1 MASKVKKQVQEEL
14 LNTMTLLQEAG
25 QENSV
30 QFNLLEGLY
39 NKINAFD
46 DDKDVVNTVWANKDL
61 PLRMFTTP
69 DLEMMPN
76 FNALLVGE
84 PYKDK
89 IDKDKYFGKD
99 WHKGINDIPYNKI
112 ALVAAKEGRSP
123 NTVLNEMTEE
133 ATKRNRYDIA
143 HEGVP
148 GALMSIFTPRRQ
160 EAIARGED
168 PSWTDTGLD
177 VGETALQAVPY
188 GRAAGF
194 IGNKAGKFL
203 LSRLLSNATAPVL
216 TETADAAAYDSTN
229 TRGNFNWADVA
240 AGAGTNV
247 MGESFLKLGGGFLNR
262 IGADKTGQKLMH
274 LGEGETLT
282 QSLAKD
288 LKDVNKLE
296 SRNSLL
302 MNRNAK
308 GEALSTNTAGSN
320 QQRIDAIN
328 YEKNRD
334 ALENRKQILEEID
347 FRYNGNK
354 ARDKVYGKG
363 NHSTVPDNLRGFEND
378 WQPDEFGA
386 LTDEQL
392 KTMANDPVLQK
403 YINVDKNIWPK
414 ESQYM
419 KEEALKNLITN
430 KLGNY
435 QQEQGKAFTRIPF
448 GLGAML
454 QRAYDERI
462 AEEERRKAEE
472 DILNEYRIDLFG
484 GK

>member
-1 MASKVKKQVQEEL
+1 MASKIKQNILAE
-14 LNTMTLLQEAG
+14 LQEAYDNLP
-25 QENSV
+25 ESSMKSK
-30 QFNLLEGLY
+30 LLEGL
-39 NKINAFD
+39 INSVAKLD
-46 DDKDVVNTVWANKDL
+46 DDKAIVNTIWANKDL
-61 PLRMFTTP
+61 PLRMFTT
-69 DLEMMPN
+69 DELKLMPS
-76 FNALLVGE
+76 FNTLLIGE

-89 IDKDKYFGKD
+89 IDLDKALGKD
-99 WHKGINDIPYNKI
+99 WYKNTAEIPYNKI

-123 NTVLNEMTEE
+123 NTVLNEMSEE

-143 HEGVP
+143 HEGVL
-148 GALMSIFTPRRQ
+148 GTLMPLFAKRTQ
-160 EAIARGED
+160 EAIERGES
-168 PSWTDTGLD
+168 PSGTDVGLD
-177 VGETALQAVPY
+177 LGETALQAVPY

-203 LSRLLSNATAPVL
+203 ISRLLSNATAPVL
-216 TETADAAAYDSTN
+216 TEAADAAVYDSTN
-229 TRGNFNWADVA
+229 ARGNFDWADVA

-247 MGESFLKLGGGFLNR
+247 LGESFLKLGGGFLNR

-288 LKDVNKLE
+288 LKDVNNLE
-296 SRNSLL
+296 AGNWYL
-302 MNRNAK
+302 MKRNAK
-308 GEALSTNTAGSN
+308 DEALSTHPAGSN

-363 NHSTVPDNLRGFEND
+363 NHSTVPSNLRGFEND

-386 LTDEQL
+386 LTDEQI
-392 KTMANDPVLQK
+392 KIMANDPVLQK
-403 YINVDKNIWPK
+403 YIDVDKNIWPK

-419 KEEALKNLITN
+419 KEEAVKNLITN
-430 KLGNY
+430 KLGGY
-435 QQEQGKAFTRIPF
+435 QQEQGRAFTRIPF

-454 QRAYDERI
+454 QKAYDDRI

>member
-1 MASKVKKQVQEEL
+1 MTSKIKQNILAE
-14 LNTMTLLQEAG
+14 LQEAYDNLP
-25 QENSV
+25 ESSMKSK
-30 QFNLLEGLY
+30 LLEGL
-39 NKINAFD
+39 INSVAKLD
-46 DDKDVVNTVWANKDL
+46 DDKAIVNTIWANKDL
-61 PLRMFTTP
+61 PLRMFTT
-69 DLEMMPN
+69 DELKLMPS
-76 FNALLVGE
+76 FNTLLIGE

-89 IDKDKYFGKD
+89 IDLDKAFGKD
-99 WHKGINDIPYNKI
+99 WYKNTAEIPYNKI

-123 NTVLNEMTEE
+123 NTVLNEMSEE

-143 HEGVP
+143 HEGVL
-148 GALMSIFTPRRQ
+148 GTLMPLFAKRTQ
-160 EAIARGED
+160 EAIERGES
-168 PSWTDTGLD
+168 PSGTDVGLD
-177 VGETALQAVPY
+177 LGETALQAVPY

-203 LSRLLSNATAPVL
+203 VSRLLSNATAPVL
-216 TETADAAAYDSTN
+216 TEAADAAVYDSTN
-229 TRGNFNWADVA
+229 ARGNFDWRDVA

-262 IGADKTGQKLMH
+262 IGADKTGKKLMN

-320 QQRIDAIN
+320 HQRIDAIN

-392 KTMANDPVLQK
+392 KTMANDPMLQK

-419 KEEALKNLITN
+419 KEEAVKNLITN
-430 KLGNY
+430 KLGGY

-448 GLGAML
+448 GLGARL
-454 QRAYDERI
+454 QKVYDDRI

>member
-1 MASKVKKQVQEEL
+1 MASKFKKKVQEEIWSVMEDLPETSPKYQVL
-14 LNTMTLLQEAG
+14 LGM
-25 QENSV
+25 
-30 QFNLLEGLY
+30 Y
-39 NKINAFD
+39 DKIDKLD
-46 DDKDVVNTVWANKDL
+46 DDKDIVNTVWANKDL
-61 PLRMFTTP
+61 PLRMFTKDEL
-69 DLEMMPN
+69 DLMPSYST
-76 FNALLVGE
+76 LLIGE

-89 IDKDKYFGKD
+89 IDLDKAFGNDWYKDMNK
-99 WHKGINDIPYNKI
+99 IPYNKI

-123 NTVLNEMTEE
+123 ETLLKEMTDE
-133 ATKRNRYDIA
+133 AIKRNRYDVA

-148 GALMSIFTPRRQ
+148 GFLMNVFTPRRQ
-160 EAIARGED
+160 EAIARGEE
-168 PSWTDTGLD
+168 PSWPDTGLD
-177 VGETALQAVPY
+177 AGETALQALPY

-203 LSRLLSNATAPVL
+203 LGRLLSNATAPVL
-216 TETADAAAYDSTN
+216 TEAADAAAYDSTN
-229 TRGNFNWADVA
+229 ARGNFDLADVA

-247 MGESFLKLGGGFLNR
+247 MGEGFLKLGGGFLSR
-262 IGADKTGQKLMH
+262 IGADKVGPKLMN

-288 LKDVNKLE
+288 LKEVNKLE
-296 SRNSLL
+296 SRNSAL
-302 MNRNAK
+302 MKRNAK
-308 GEALSTNTAGSN
+308 GEALSTSTAGSN

-328 YEKNRD
+328 YEKNKD

-363 NHSTVPDNLRGFEND
+363 NHTTVPDNLRGFEND

-419 KEEALKNLITN
+419 RDEALKNLITN
-430 KLGNY
+430 KLGSY
-435 QQEQGKAFTRIPF
+435 QQEQGRAFTRIPF
-448 GLGAML
+448 GIGTKI
-454 QRAYDERI
+454 QKAYDERN
-462 AEEERRKAEE
+462 EEKARRKAEE
-472 DILNEYRIDLFG
+472 EIMNEYKLELLG
-484 GK
+484 GR